1 MFAENMNQFEDALVC
16 YDKAI
21 LIDPNYV
28 DAWNNKAFALQ
39 SLNKPEEAQKCYTS
53 AEEAK
58 IKVEALKNL
67 KRAQLRLGNDLEDKV
82 SKILE
87 HSGNT
92 ETSQQLSPK
101 KSEVELDIN
110 SPEITVELENNAPI
124 TRSEKTRK
132 KKGTKITFDEISSVV
147 VQGKPRVVKKKIS
160 FATAEEVPIPLS
172 CVTLSVALDISGSK
186 AKTSISTISEIP
198 ETVEFFDLPATR
210 KKVEFSDFPEKPKK
224 VKKVEFSGAEKPKKV
239 GFTDF
244 TETTKKVD
252 FSEKQSKVEFSDFE
266 EISLEM
272 TKAILQK
279 NQHTIIT

>member
-1 MFAENMNQFEDALVC
+1 
-16 YDKAI
+16 
-21 LIDPNYV
+21 
-28 DAWNNKAFALQ
+28 
-39 SLNKPEEAQKCYTS
+39 
-53 AEEAK
+53 
-58 IKVEALKNL
+58 
-67 KRAQLRLGNDLEDKV
+67 
-82 SKILE
+82 
-87 HSGNT
+87 
-92 ETSQQLSPK
+92 
-101 KSEVELDIN
+101 
-110 SPEITVELENNAPI
+110 
-124 TRSEKTRK
+124 
-132 KKGTKITFDEISSVV
+132 
-147 VQGKPRVVKKKIS
+147 VVKKKIS